1 MLDTFSGGGGMKV
14 LTEELRFS
22 TRGEIDLVDITRD
35 IEEIVEK
42 SEIKNGQVLVFVP
55 GATGAIVTI
64 EHENGL
70 LEDFKR
76 VLRKLVPRGAGYKH
90 DIIDNNAHSHLRAS
104 LLGSSL
110 VLPIVE
116 GKVVR
121 GIWQQIFFV
130 ELDVRPRRR
139 RLVVQIMGD

>member
-1 MLDTFSGGGGMKV
+1 MKV

-104 LLGSSL
+104 LLGSSV

>member
-1 MLDTFSGGGGMKV
+1 MKV

-121 GIWQQIFFV
+121 GVWQQIFFV